1 MSDDA
6 DVPRPE
12 LTGKEIAAKFA
23 ELGKK
28 TGGGAVSGEQIDDVT
43 RAELERWFGLPS
55 FAQVAEGDI
64 PRGAV
69 LAPEDPEIAAVR
81 ERREKALAAIE
92 PRLLD
97 AIAARAA
104 SRSTPFRERPPVQ
117 LHLREDIAI
126 ADLAA
131 IERQHLIGE
140 PREVELPSEMQ
151 DDLKDCTPQALLRDL
166 HRPELDFEKTFEV
179 VDMAAD
185 QRLDIVAMVDE
196 AMKTTWRLT
205 TADVSGMP
213 KDEAIA
219 IIAQLRAERRTPWP
233 ALWKARPLPNR
244 KVSE

>member
-6 DVPRPE
+6 DAPKPE
-12 LTGKEIAAKFA
+12 LTGKQIAAKLA
-23 ELGKK
+23 ELGKQS
-28 TGGGAVSGEQIDDVT
+28 GGAAVTGEQIDDVT

-64 PRGAV
+64 PKGAV
-69 LAPEDPEIAAVR
+69 QIPEDPEIAAVR
-81 ERREKALAAIE
+81 VRREKALAAIE
-92 PRLLD
+92 PRFLD

-104 SRSTPFRERPPVQ
+104 RRAAPYRERPPIEIRV
-117 LHLREDIAI
+117 REDVAI
-126 ADLAA
+126 TDLAA
-131 IERQHLIGE
+131 IERQHLIAE
-140 PREVELPSEMQ
+140 PREVEVPQEMQ

-185 QRLDIVAMVDE
+185 QRVDIVAMVDE
-196 AMKTTWRLT
+196 AMKTAWRLT

-213 KDEAIA
+213 KDESLA

-244 KVSE
+244 KVTE